1 MMLPTIAVTNINRI
15 GAQSINVPEIVNIF
29 VSTLLCFLF
38 IYWPPILVGRGIA
51 FCVMLSAGKRSC
63 LLSLPIIS
71 EKDYPEQIKLVVLF
85 RLVLLVFAEEMC
97 ILETDKMGV

>member
-1 MMLPTIAVTNINRI
+1 MLPTIAVTNINRI

-38 IYWPPILVGRGIA
+38 IYNLRSWLEGELR